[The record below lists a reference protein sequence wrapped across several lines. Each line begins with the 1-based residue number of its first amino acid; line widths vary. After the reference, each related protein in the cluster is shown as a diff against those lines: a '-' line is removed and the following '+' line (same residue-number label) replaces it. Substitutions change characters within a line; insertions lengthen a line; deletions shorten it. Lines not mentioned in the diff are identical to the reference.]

1 VAFFPL
7 FVDIKEKPCL
17 IVGGGQVAYRKTKTL
32 LQFGASIKVVSPY
45 LCEEL
50 IKLKESGL
58 INVEQRE
65 FADSDIENCFIAVA
79 ATSDSDVN
87 ARLSE
92 YAAKR
97 NIPVNV
103 ADDSGKCS
111 FLFPSTVKRGK
122 IIIGICSSGSFPAM
136 TAAIRE
142 KIDEI
147 LPCEI
152 AEITEKLEM
161 LRKEIKSKIKQKEDK
176 EKIMKDLAAQIIEI
190 IVDNN
195 EENCKCSNNIKLKKY
210 INILNQYL
218 EELQDSRTI

>member
-1 VAFFPL
+1 MAFFPV
-7 FVDIKEKPCL
+7 FVDIKGKPCL
-17 IVGGGQVAYRKTKTL
+17 IVGGGQVAYRKIKTL

-65 FADSDIENCFIAVA
+65 FINSDIENCFIAVA
-79 ATSDSDVN
+79 ATSDRHINERVSK
-87 ARLSE
+87 
-92 YAAKR
+92 YAAER

-103 ADDSGKCS
+103 ADDFAKCS
-111 FLFPSTVKRGK
+111 FLFPSIVKRGEFV
-122 IIIGICSSGSFPAM
+122 IGICSSGSFPAM

-147 LPCEI
+147 LPYEI
-152 AEITEKLEM
+152 AEITEKLEI
-161 LRKEIKSKIKQKEDK
+161 LRKEIRSNIKQKEDK

-190 IVDNN
+190 
-195 EENCKCSNNIKLKKY
+195 L
-210 INILNQYL
+210 LNRGDKI
-218 EELQDSRTI
+218 ESKGRDT